1 MEAIIYECTNNLVVA
16 YLTDAKLWL
25 QLKGE
30 RGYVSWQGNNLLL
43 TSVHHWMRDCIRD
56 WTQKWDPALIK
67 IAV

>member
-30 RGYVSWQGNNLLL
+30 RGYVSWQGNNLFL
-43 TSVHHWMRDCIRD
+43 TPVHDWMNNYI
-56 WTQKWDPALIK
+56 WEWNWKWDPPLIK
-67 IAV
+67 STV